1 MVPFEDLCSNEK
13 NSYSNKAVFSWEN
26 SKKNC
31 SFTTRVVAAQNG
43 NATELVIVNT
53 NDQLVRMSLPFYTIK
68 YMAEIPLSCD
78 VSYEPIELCNN

>member
-1 MVPFEDLCSNEK
+1 VPFEDLCSNEK

-53 NDQLVRMSLPFYTIK
+53 NDQLVCHCSFTLLNIWQKFP
-68 YMAEIPLSCD
+68 
-78 VSYEPIELCNN
+78 